1 MKINKIPD
9 NNNISKLDL
18 SNSNLK
24 SIPAEVFKLKNL
36 RTLNL
41 SNNLIKDIP
50 KEISELKLLEVLDIS
65 NNKISN
71 FFAKLCELKRL
82 HTLNL
87 NNNQITSVP
96 KQIFKLQRLR
106 KFFLADNKI
115 KTLPEEFSKL
125 NNLIAVNLS
134 KNPIIEL
141 PNSLLGVLNLKQLW
155 ICNIPFKDAKLKDIS
170 HQLINLKAIYAFSK
184 FEEVATLDIDYD
196 RLSKNKGN
204 SIKLLHKINS
214 DLVSNKPKKVKL
226 KKNNT
231 INKIILQ
238 DMIEAQK
245 SGLFISYSHKDKEWL
260 NRVQTHL
267 KVLNHQN
274 DIELD
279 VWDDTKILAGEKWKE
294 EIAKALK
301 NAKVAV
307 LIISTDFLASDFI
320 QSSELPDLLNN
331 ANDNG
336 TKLLSLIVKPCRF
349 KHQAGLK
356 DLQALNDP
364 STPLSKMSDSDQ
376 EEILVKLTDRIEE
389 LIQK

>member
-9 NNNISKLDL
+9 NKSISKLDL

-41 SNNLIKDIP
+41 SNNSIKDIP
-50 KEISELKLLEVLDIS
+50 KEISELKSLEVLDIS

-71 FFAKLCELKRL
+71 FFAKLCELKKL

-96 KQIFKLQRLR
+96 KQICKLQRLR
-106 KFFLADNKI
+106 KFYLANNKI

-125 NNLIAVNLS
+125 NNLVAVNLS

-141 PNSLLGVLNLKQLW
+141 PDSLLSLFNLKQLW
-155 ICNIPFKDAKLKDIS
+155 ICNIPFENAKLKNIQQ
-170 HQLINLKAIYAFSK
+170 QLTNLKAIYAYSK
-184 FEEVATLDIDYD
+184 FEKVTTLDTDYD
-196 RLSKNKGN
+196 RFSKNKGN
-204 SIKLLHKINS
+204 SIKLLHKIS
-214 DLVSNKPKKVKL
+214 EDLVSIKPKKVKL
-226 KKNNT
+226 QK
-231 INKIILQ
+231 NKIIHQ
-238 DMIEAQK
+238 HMIEVQK
-245 SGLFISYSHKDKEWL
+245 SSLFISYSHKDKEWL

-274 DIELD
+274 DVELN

-301 NAKVAV
+301 NAKVAI

-331 ANDNG
+331 ANENG

-349 KHQAGLK
+349 KHQAGLN

-364 STPLSKMSDSDQ
+364 SMPLSKMSDSDQ
-376 EEILVKLTDRIEE
+376 EEILVKLTDRIEQ